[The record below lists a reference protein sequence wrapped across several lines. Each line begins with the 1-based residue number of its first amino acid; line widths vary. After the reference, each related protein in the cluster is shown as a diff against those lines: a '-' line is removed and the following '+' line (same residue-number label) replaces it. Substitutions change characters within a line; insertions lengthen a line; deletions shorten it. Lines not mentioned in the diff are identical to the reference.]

1 MDMKELC
8 KSVVYVAESLI
19 LLNLT
24 RKRTGTVASSIQ
36 ILVAQCIRG
45 GAKNPKRD

>member
-1 MDMKELC
+1 MDMMELC
-8 KSVVYVAESLI
+8 KSLVYVAESLI

-24 RKRTGTVASSIQ
+24 RKWTGTVASSIQ

-45 GAKNPKRD
+45 GTKNPKRD